1 MLAPT
6 GVAADNIDGQTHHS
20 MIPVPLVDVSRA
32 NITPSKKRMA
42 KFVEDMQ
49 GVDYLIID
57 EMSMVGRR
65 ALGQIDHL
73 LRRATGINSPFG
85 GKSIILV
92 GDHGQLPPVKDKR
105 MYDLSGVRNVQ
116 TGKTLVSAPKWELAG
131 ILAYEQFTDVFF
143 LDKIERIASGG
154 DDAAETEKLNRFRE
168 LQLKARG
175 GLVTRRDHDVMRR
188 DMDISAMPTDRARSF
203 YEPDV
208 YALVTTRRKRDEK
221 NMAATTALLDR
232 GQPGRVIHAVHSP
245 TNSPAA
251 TADDDDIGLAK
262 TIVLAR
268 GSRVMV
274 SWNISV
280 PHGVVNGTVGIVV
293 DILVKDGL
301 ETAILVAVKKTARD
315 IPTFTPPER
324 YDYDGNYTILAIG
337 R

>member
-1 MLAPT
+1 
-6 GVAADNIDGQTHHS
+6 
-20 MIPVPLVDVSRA
+20 
-32 NITPSKKRMA
+32 
-42 KFVEDMQ
+42 
-49 GVDYLIID
+49 
-57 EMSMVGRR
+57 
-65 ALGQIDHL
+65 
-73 LRRATGINSPFG
+73 
-85 GKSIILV
+85 
-92 GDHGQLPPVKDKR
+92 
-105 MYDLSGVRNVQ
+105 
-116 TGKTLVSAPKWELAG
+116 
-131 ILAYEQFTDVFF
+131 
-143 LDKIERIASGG
+143 
-154 DDAAETEKLNRFRE
+154 
-168 LQLKARG
+168 
-175 GLVTRRDHDVMRR
+175 MRR